1 MNKTK
6 IECFD
11 YTWNPVTGCLHDCP
25 YCYARKQA
33 RRFHGYEL
41 EGETTCFNPYD
52 GPVELEKPLSKI
64 TRDGKVVAAP
74 YPYGFDPT
82 FHRYRLNE
90 PQSVKE
96 PKNIFVCSMADL
108 FGDWVPDEWIDAVFV
123 ACEAAPWHRYLF
135 LTKNPAR
142 YTELAEKKILPEAD
156 NLWYGST
163 VTTQEERLWWSDRN
177 NTFVSIEPI
186 MRPFDKINNPIKTV
200 DWVIID
206 AETGNRKGKVRPER
220 AWIENILETASG
232 SGIPVFMKNS
242 LADVWGEP
250 LIQEFPWGEANNAEE
265 I

>member
-1 MNKTK
+1 M
-6 IECFD
+6 
-11 YTWNPVTGCLHDCP
+11 TGCLHDCP
-25 YCYARKQA
+25 YCYARA
-33 RRFHGYEL
+33 IAHRFRDKDFDKYKH
-41 EGETTCFNPYD
+41 FYD
-52 GPVELEKPLSKI
+52 KKCLHDFSIKKD
-64 TRDGKVVAAP
+64 TP
-74 YPYGFDPT
+74 YPYDFSPT